1 MTTVNMQEQIKMLIE
16 LQELDRELFDR
27 KIILDGIP
35 GRIKDLDD
43 GLQRE
48 SETLKSLEEE
58 LKKLQLQRKERE
70 VELES
75 KEQVI
80 KKYQAQLYQVKT
92 NQEYTA
98 LEKEIGSVKADGSLL
113 EEEIIKLLDSMD
125 DKEKNISKEKE
136 TIEEEKKKVNEEKNK
151 IDVLGKAAKAEY
163 DSLSNK
169 RSEFAKN
176 LDKVILS
183 KYERILRSKNGL
195 AVVPVSGGACGGCN
209 MNLPPQVINE
219 AKLRVDLRFCENCT
233 RILYVEE

>member
-1 MTTVNMQEQIKMLIE
+1 MLIE